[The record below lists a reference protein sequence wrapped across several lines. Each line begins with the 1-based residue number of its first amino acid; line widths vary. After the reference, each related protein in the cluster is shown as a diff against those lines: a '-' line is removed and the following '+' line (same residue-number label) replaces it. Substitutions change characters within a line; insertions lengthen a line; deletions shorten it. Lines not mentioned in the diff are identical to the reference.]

1 MVNRN
6 GIIHMNCCMSYKKII
21 YRHRITHCLFIV
33 YRFWTAWYQSV
44 GQHVLVKGCIFDGC
58 SICHVHFRILKKN
71 QLRYQK
77 DLNKINLFVKYSPG
91 LKTHYFNPW
100 IHFYNASR
108 HSDLDTPLRHWELH
122 VSAKCLLELL
132 TTSNSWGRSGEFGGC
147 GKTVT

>member
-1 MVNRN
+1 
-6 GIIHMNCCMSYKKII
+6 MNCCMSYKNII
-21 YRHRITHCLFIV
+21 YRHQFTRLS
-33 YRFWTAWYQSV
+33 FWTAWYLSV
-44 GQHVLVKGCIFDGC
+44 GQHVLVKGCTYDGC
-58 SICHVHFRILKKN
+58 SICHVHFRILILKN
-71 QLRYQK
+71 STRI
-77 DLNKINLFVKYSPG
+77 NKINFFVKYSPG
-91 LKTHYFNPW
+91 LKIHYFNPW